1 MGFLGRLI
9 GGGLGFSLM
18 GPIGG
23 IIGYMIGSSI
33 DSTSRRYASEDRAS
47 NENWRYDTGQMSTAS
62 YTPGDFAA
70 SLVVLFAAIAAAD
83 KKVTQDEYNY
93 IQNYFRTKF
102 GGDNA
107 ADLMSIFREIIHK
120 PIDHKAVA
128 LQVKDYLDYYSRLQ
142 LLQMLYG
149 LAQADGKVDI
159 VENNVIN
166 QISFDLGID
175 SRDQVS
181 IRSIYFKEDNGYYK
195 TLGITKDAT
204 DEEIKK
210 AYRSLVTKYH
220 PDKVSHLGQEFVD
233 IANEKFIAVKEAYDN
248 IRKERNF

>member
-1 MGFLGRLI
+1 MGFIGRLI
-9 GGGLGFSLM
+9 GGGLGFSLL

-33 DSTSRRYASEDRAS
+33 DGAAAREGGEGRSSGGFWDQASARATSA
-47 NENWRYDTGQMSTAS
+47 
-62 YTPGDFAA
+62 TPGDFAA

-83 KKVTQDEYNY
+83 KKVTQDEYDFVS
-93 IQNYFRTKF
+93 NYFRTKF

-107 ADLMSIFREIIHK
+107 SDLMSIFREVIKK
-120 PIDHKAVA
+120 PIDYKAVST
-128 LQVKDYLDYYSRLQ
+128 QVKEYLDYYSRLQ

-149 LAQADGKVDI
+149 LAKADGHIDA
-159 VENNVIN
+159 VENEVIE
-166 QISFDLGID
+166 QISFSMGID

-195 TLGITKDAT
+195 TLGISKNAA
-204 DEEIKK
+204 DEEVKK
-210 AYRSLVTKYH
+210 AYRTLVAKFH
-220 PDKVSHLGQEFVD
+220 PDKVSHLGQEFVE